1 MEYVFQ
7 FLIIAAISFVGELLS
22 LLLPLPIPGSVYGL
36 LLLLLLLST
45 GLLKLR
51 QVEKAGDFLVQIMPL
66 LFIGPTVSILSV
78 LDVVADSLVA
88 ILVICAIT
96 TIIVMAVTGLT
107 AQAMLRRKG
116 GKDDE

>member
-36 LLLLLLLST
+36 LLLLLLLAT

-66 LFIGPTVSILSV
+66 LFIGPTVGILSV
-78 LDVVADSLVA
+78 LGVVADSLAA
-88 ILVICAIT
+88 ILAICAIT

-107 AQAMLRRKG
+107 AQAMLCRKG

>member
-7 FLIIAAISFVGELLS
+7 FLIIAVISFVGEILS
-22 LLLPLPIPGSVYGL
+22 LTLPLPIPGSVYGL

-51 QVEKAGDFLVQIMPL
+51 HVEKAGDFLVQIMPL
-66 LFIGPTVSILSV
+66 LFIGPTVGILSV
-78 LDVVADSLVA
+78 LGVVADSLPA
-88 ILVICAIT
+88 ILAICAVT

-107 AQAMLRRKG
+107 AQAMLNRKG
-116 GKDDE
+116 ADKDE

>member
-7 FLIIAAISFVGELLS
+7 FSIIAAISFVGELLS

-45 GLLKLR
+45 GLLKLH

-66 LFIGPTVSILSV
+66 LFIGPTVGILSV
-78 LDVVADSLVA
+78 LGVVADSLVA

-107 AQAMLRRKG
+107 AQAMLNRKG
-116 GKDDE
+116 ADKDE

>member
-36 LLLLLLLST
+36 LLLLLLLVT

-66 LFIGPTVSILSV
+66 LFVGPTVGILSV
-78 LDVVADSLVA
+78 LDVVADSLVS
-88 ILVICAIT
+88 ILAICAIT

-107 AQAMLRRKG
+107 AQAMLNRKG
-116 GKDDE
+116 ADKDE